1 MNGKRSMR
9 CLAILACLPGI
20 AVAQMAHEHGQMHA
34 MRHADGKEAVVAT
47 ERSPDYSDGIG
58 YTHMPGMDM
67 RDDSALAKV
76 MVDRLETF
84 HGRDGNGQQW
94 EMQAWY
100 GNDIDKLWLRSEG
113 ERTAGTLEDVD
124 IELLWSHAVAA
135 FWNTQLGVRHDFGEG
150 PSRTWAAFGI
160 QGLAPYWFEVQATA
174 YVGPSGRTAA
184 RLNVGYEL
192 LFTQRL
198 ILEPE
203 LEANLYGKDDPARG
217 IGSGLSDM
225 KFGLRLRYEIR
236 RRFAP
241 YVGIAWT
248 HRFGNSADYARADGK
263 PVTDRKW
270 VAGLRLW
277 F

>member
-1 MNGKRSMR
+1 MSGKRSMR
-9 CLAILACLPGI
+9 WLAIVACLPGV
-20 AVAQMAHEHGQMHA
+20 ATAQMAHKHGQMHGMHGENA
-34 MRHADGKEAVVAT
+34 SETAEAT
-47 ERSPDYSDGIG
+47 GRSPDYSDGIG
-58 YTHMPGMDM
+58 YAHMPGMDM
-67 RDDSALAKV
+67 RDDAALSKV
-76 MVDRLETF
+76 MVDRLEAF

-113 ERTAGTLEDVD
+113 ERSAGALEEAD
-124 IELLWSHAVAA
+124 IEVLWSHAVAA
-135 FWNTQLGVRHDFGEG
+135 FWDTQLGVRQDFGEG

-160 QGLAPYWFEVQATA
+160 QGLAPYWFEVEATA
-174 YVGPSGRTAA
+174 YVGSSGRTAA
-184 RLNVGYEL
+184 RLGVSYEL

-203 LEANLYGKDDPARG
+203 LEANLYGKGDPARD

-225 KFGLRLRYEIR
+225 RLGLRLRYEIR

-248 HRFGNSADYARADGK
+248 HRFGASADYARADGE
-263 PVTDRKW
+263 PVTDRQW
-270 VAGLRLW
+270 VAGVRWW